1 MRRGYVYL
9 LCSHKNGTLYLGVTN
24 DLAARLHEH
33 KTKLNKKSFSADYN
47 VNRLV
52 WFEHYPSIIDAI
64 AAEKRM
70 KKWER
75 QWKIDLIEKR
85 NPNWQELILEFDD

>member
-1 MRRGYVYL
+1 MRHGYVYL
-9 LCSHKNGTLYLGVTN
+9 LCSHKNGTLYLV
-24 DLAARLHEH
+24 HEH

-52 WFEHYPSIIDAI
+52 WYERYDSIVDAI

-70 KKWER
+70 KKWKR
-75 QWKIDLIEKR
+75 QWKIDLIETN
-85 NPNWQELILEFDD
+85 NPNWATLELDFDD